1 MKYIKLFMLVLAGA
15 LFTAC
20 SDDESTNTNS
30 GVTVEF
36 ESSAM
41 SIRENAGYINVP
53 VKISGARNG
62 NVRFTVTTAEVG
74 SNPAKEDVHYLV
86 TTKNYNLNV
95 DTLKSNTVN
104 VQVKIVNDSE
114 ENDARQFSL
123 TIASA
128 DGATIGSTATETITI
143 RDDDSSLYSK
153 FSGTWVLSGMLD
165 TGSDDG
171 AQAFSS
177 EVTIS
182 TATDDA
188 EYEKYLY
195 VSAPGL
201 INIGA
206 AVDVTMKLQYAY
218 SEDLNEGSFGI
229 VCGTTCS
236 TYGDNY
242 TWMFKTGSYRNPS
255 NNPLVADWE
264 LEDGKIPSEITFE
277 STDLLFYGGSTSSYG
292 TWAIL
297 SNLKLTK
304 K

>member
-1 MKYIKLFMLVLAGA
+1 MLVLAGA

-20 SDDESTNTNS
+20 SDDETTNTNS

-53 VKISGARNG
+53 VKVTGARNG
-62 NVRFTVTTAEVG
+62 NVHFTVTTAEVG

-86 TTKNYNLNV
+86 TSKNINLNV

-114 ENDARQFSL
+114 ENDPRQFSL

-143 RDDDSSLYSK
+143 RDDDSSLYGK
-153 FSGTWVLSGMLD
+153 FSGTWVMSGKVD
-165 TGSDDG
+165 SGSDDG
-171 AQAFSS
+171 AQAFES

-182 TATDDA
+182 TATSDA

-195 VSAPGL
+195 ISAPGL

-206 AVDVTMKLQYAY
+206 ALDLTFKLQYAY
-218 SEDLNEGSFGI
+218 NEDTNEGSFGI
-229 VCGTTCS
+229 VCAETCA
-236 TYGDNY
+236 TYGDSY
-242 TWMFKTGSYRNPS
+242 TWMFKTGSYRNPT

-277 STDLLFYGGSTSSYG
+277 STDLLLYGGSTTSYG
-292 TWAIL
+292 TWAIITD
-297 SNLKLTK
+297 LKLTK

>member
-1 MKYIKLFMLVLAGA
+1 MLVLAGA

-20 SDDESTNTNS
+20 SDDETTNTNS

-36 ESSAM
+36 ESSTM
-41 SIRENAGYINVP
+41 SIRENSGYINVP

-62 NVRFTVTTAEVG
+62 NVHFTVTTAEVG

-128 DGATIGSTATETITI
+128 EGATLGSTTTETITI
-143 RDDDSSLYSK
+143 NDDDSSLYGK
-153 FSGTWVLSGMLD
+153 FSGTWVLSGKVD

-171 AQAFSS
+171 AQAFEK

-182 TATDDA
+182 TATSDA

-195 VSAPGL
+195 ISAPSL
-201 INIGA
+201 IDIGA
-206 AVDVTMKLQYAY
+206 AIDVTFKVQYSYNENA
-218 SEDLNEGSFGI
+218 NEGSFGI
-229 VCGTTCS
+229 VCGTECASFEGTTPYS
-236 TYGDNY
+236 
-242 TWMFKTGSYRNPS
+242 WMFKTGSYRNPS

-277 STDLLFYGGSTSSYG
+277 STDLLFYGGSTASYG
-292 TWAIL
+292 TWAIFQ
-297 SNLKLTK
+297 NLKLTK

>member
-1 MKYIKLFMLVLAGA
+1 MKYIKLFMLVLAAG
-15 LFTAC
+15 LFASC
-20 SDDESTNTNS
+20 SDDDATTNTNS

-36 ESSAM
+36 ESATM

-53 VKISGARNG
+53 VKVSGARNG

-86 TTKNYNLNV
+86 TTKSYNLNV

-128 DGATIGSTATETITI
+128 EGATVGSTATETITI
-143 RDDDSSLYSK
+143 NDDDSSLYGK
-153 FSGTWVLSGMLD
+153 FAGTWTLSGVRE
-165 TGSDDG
+165 TYSGSES
-171 AQAFSS
+171 FSQD
-177 EVTIS
+177 VTIS
-182 TATDDA
+182 TAVDET

-195 VSAPGL
+195 MSAPGL
-201 INIGA
+201 IDIGTSLDINA
-206 AVDVTMKLQYAY
+206 KLEYAY
-218 SEDLNEGSFGI
+218 SESVNEGSLAF
-229 VCGTTCS
+229 VCGETIC
-236 TYGDNY
+236 TYGDTYAWAFY
-242 TWMFKTGSYRNPS
+242 TVSGQSLST
-255 NNPLVADWE
+255 NPLVSDWE
-264 LEDGKIPSEITFE
+264 LEDGKIPSEISFGDGE
-277 STDLLFYGGSTSSYG
+277 LYFYGGTTGNLG
-292 TWAIL
+292 TWAVL

>member
-1 MKYIKLFMLVLAGA
+1 MLVLAGA

-20 SDDESTNTNS
+20 SDDETTNTNS

-36 ESSAM
+36 ESSTMA
-41 SIRENAGYINVP
+41 IRENAGYINVP

-62 NVRFTVTTAEVG
+62 NVHFTVTTAEVG

-128 DGATIGSTATETITI
+128 EGATLGSTTTETITI
-143 RDDDSSLYSK
+143 NDDDSSLYGK

-171 AQAFSS
+171 AQAFEK
-177 EVTIS
+177 EVTIG
-182 TATDDA
+182 TATSDA

-195 VSAPGL
+195 ISAPSL
-201 INIGA
+201 IDIGVA
-206 AVDVTMKLQYAY
+206 LDVTFKVQYSYNENA
-218 SEDLNEGSFGI
+218 NEGSFGI
-229 VCGTTCS
+229 VCATECAS
-236 TYGDNY
+236 YGDSY
-242 TWMFKTGSYRNPS
+242 SWMFKTGSFRNPS

-277 STDLLFYGGSTSSYG
+277 STDLLFYGGSTESYG

-297 SNLKLTK
+297 QNLKLTK

>member
-1 MKYIKLFMLVLAGA
+1 MKYIKLFMLILAGG
-15 LFTAC
+15 LFASC
-20 SDDESTNTNS
+20 SDDETTNTNS

-36 ESSAM
+36 ESSTM
-41 SIRENAGYINVP
+41 SIRENAGYIDVP
-53 VKISGARNG
+53 VKITGARNG
-62 NVRFTVTTAEVG
+62 NVHFTVTTAEVG

-128 DGATIGSTATETITI
+128 EGATLGTTTTETITI
-143 RDDDSSLYSK
+143 RDDDSSIYGK
-153 FSGTWVLSGMLD
+153 FSGTWVLSGKLQTD
-165 TGSDDG
+165 NTG
-171 AQAFSS
+171 AHPFES

-195 VSAPGL
+195 VSAPSL
-201 INIGA
+201 IDIGVALDVNFKVEYAFSEA
-206 AVDVTMKLQYAY
+206 A
-218 SEDLNEGSFGI
+218 NEGSFGI
-229 VCGTTCS
+229 VCGTECAS
-236 TYGDNY
+236 YSDTYS
-242 TWMFKTGSYRNPS
+242 WMFKTASGQSLT
-255 NNPLVADWE
+255 NNSLVADWE
-264 LEDGKIPSEITFE
+264 LEDGKVPSEITFD
-277 STDLLFYGGSTSSYG
+277 SSDLYFYGGSTTSYG
-292 TWAIL
+292 TWAIF
-297 SNLKLTK
+297 SELKLTK

>member
-1 MKYIKLFMLVLAGA
+1 MLVLAGA

-20 SDDESTNTNS
+20 SDDETTNTNS

-36 ESSAM
+36 ESSTM

-62 NVRFTVTTAEVG
+62 NVHFTVTTAEVG

-128 DGATIGSTATETITI
+128 EGATLGSTTTETITI
-143 RDDDSSLYSK
+143 NDDDSSLYGK
-153 FSGTWVLSGMLD
+153 FSGTWVLSGKLD

-171 AQAFSS
+171 AQAFEK
-177 EVTIS
+177 EVTIG
-182 TATDDA
+182 TATSDA

-195 VSAPGL
+195 ISAPSL
-201 INIGA
+201 IDIGVA
-206 AVDVTMKLQYAY
+206 LDVTFKVQYSYNENA
-218 SEDLNEGSFGI
+218 NEGSFGI
-229 VCGTTCS
+229 VCATECAS
-236 TYGDNY
+236 YGDTY
-242 TWMFKTGSYRNPS
+242 SWMFKTGSFRNPS

-277 STDLLFYGGSTSSYG
+277 STDLLFYGGSTESYG

-297 SNLKLTK
+297 QNLKLTK